1 MTNLGSAMLKIASI
15 AEAKSHLS
23 ALISDVESGQ
33 ELLITRRGKPVARVI
48 REPLAVSNIGW
59 SELRALVE
67 SHPVQTGL
75 TVAEMR
81 KQDLL

>member
-1 MTNLGSAMLKIASI
+1 MTNSRGVIVKVASI

-23 ALISDVESGQ
+23 ALIAEVESGQ

-67 SHPVQTGL
+67 SHPAQTGP
-75 TVAEMR
+75 TVAAMR
-81 KQDLL
+81 EQDLL

>member
-1 MTNLGSAMLKIASI
+1 MKVASI
-15 AEAKSHLS
+15 AEVKCHLS
-23 ALISDVESGQ
+23 ALISEVESGQ

-48 REPLAVSNIGW
+48 REPLTVSDISW
-59 SELRALVE
+59 SELRAFVE
-67 SHPVQTGL
+67 FQPAQTGL